1 MVVLIEIPFF
11 LSLFVSFYKEC
22 LILKR
27 NDFVLIIFQ
36 TLFQR
41 WLITNCCKVWL
52 LLGLVL
58 NKFTKNNK
66 KDSIIPRQEIYLLVL
81 IFDQNLQCYSTSIVL
96 TTSLYRIFKG
106 GGEGVPGNL
115 RIMTIKRKISPLRIS
130 PFSCP
135 KLGEDRKKKVISQIL
150 SVFVLKLSAQITNR
164 GACRNFAYYS
174 MLIILH

>member
-1 MVVLIEIPFF
+1 MVVLIEISFF

-27 NDFVLIIFQ
+27 NDFVLMIFQ
-36 TLFQR
+36 ILFQR

-58 NKFTKNNK
+58 NKFRKNIK
-66 KDSIIPRQEIYLLVL
+66 KDSTIPRLEIYLPVL
-81 IFDQNLQCYSTSIVL
+81 IFDQNFQCYSTSIVL
-96 TTSLYRIFKG
+96 TTGVYRIFKG
-106 GGEGVPGNL
+106 GVPGNL
-115 RIMTIKRKISPLRIS
+115 RIMKTKRKISSLRIS

-135 KLGEDRKKKVISQIL
+135 KLGEDRKKKKVISQIL